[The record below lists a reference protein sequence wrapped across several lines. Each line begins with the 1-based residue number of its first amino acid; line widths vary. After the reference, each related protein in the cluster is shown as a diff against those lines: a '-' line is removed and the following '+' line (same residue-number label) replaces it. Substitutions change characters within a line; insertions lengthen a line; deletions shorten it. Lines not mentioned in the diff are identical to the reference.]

1 MFAVGDLI
9 VYSET
14 GVCRV
19 EQVGPP
25 PFDPKTKRE
34 YYTLSPLNCRET
46 IYVPV
51 DTRVFMRPILSR
63 EAAEELIDRL
73 PEIQQARVDCQDYR
87 VLAQQYRG
95 FLETHRC
102 EDLVQLISWF
112 ILKISTRAGQGKS
125 PARWIKII
133 KSGLRLCST
142 GNWLPRWGFRW
153 KLYRTI
159 SVSAFS

>member
-51 DTRVFMRPILSR
+51 DTQVFMRPILSR

-87 VLAQQYRG
+87 ALAQRYRHP
-95 FLETHRC
+95 LSVLPEQLQK
-102 EDLVQLISWF
+102 LV
-112 ILKISTRAGQGKS
+112 
-125 PARWIKII
+125 
-133 KSGLRLCST
+133 
-142 GNWLPRWGFRW
+142 
-153 KLYRTI
+153 Y
-159 SVSAFS
+159 